1 MSILFLMGTLGGA
14 LRALSPHSLLRLY
27 LAVVVCTAIIAIGA
41 VLLTSSRVDSRSR
54 SAASQSNAA
63 IADSQIQAGLREPFM
78 VLLINSFNFMLASEG
93 FITLT
98 AAEKAQFLTAVSQ
111 GVDNPGAGAGPLP
124 LISIPMSDRDA
135 ITLQRSIDL
144 YSLQIDELVAGARGV
159 DLSKVVADRDRLQSA
174 LEAYLDDDSA
184 GNFREM
190 LSSVVAL
197 GESLNLAGDQ
207 LALSVTSEQSSVNAA
222 TNTARL
228 VMVVGLVVM
237 AGTMAMSTFFVSR
250 LISRAFTHSETE
262 RTALRETTRT
272 LQYRNDQLS
281 ALYAVFSEITDTL
294 SMHYVISATLRET
307 LRVMNSTMVVLRL
320 LQGAELVVVGNL
332 TDVGKEVPNMGS
344 VPLGEGPTGRVARRG
359 RSMRIGHGAQSLL
372 GPSTDPEDP
381 NSGVESGI
389 IVPLIV
395 GARVVGTLACWS
407 RQQDAYSEEDEKVLE
422 MMASQVATAVVAAD
436 HAETSERRAMH
447 DPLTGLPN
455 RRQLTEDITSHFSG
469 FSDSGQRAA
478 VAMIDIDHFKRLNDD
493 FGHRVGDVSLQ
504 KIASVMRNAM
514 REGDLI
520 YRYGGEEF
528 VAIFR
533 GASGTEALAAAD
545 RLRSAVQTTPLT
557 GDQLEPV
564 GPVTISIGLALMP
577 DHGTDINSLIEMA
590 DKAMYHAKESGRNR
604 VEVWE
609 EERLMGSAT
618 PAA

>member
-1 MSILFLMGTLGGA
+1 MGTLGGA

-27 LAVVVCTAIIAIGA
+27 LAVVVCTAVVAIGA

-54 SAASQSNAA
+54 AAALQSNAA
-63 IADSQIQAGLREPFM
+63 IADSQIQAGLREPLM
-78 VLLINSFNFMLASEG
+78 VLLDNSYKFLLSSEG
-93 FITLT
+93 FASLT
-98 AAEKAQFLTAVSQ
+98 PEQKAQAVNA
-111 GVDNPGAGAGPLP
+111 VTYDFDNPNALSGPLP
-124 LISIPMSDRDA
+124 NVPISMTDRDA
-135 ITLQRSIDL
+135 ITLHRGIDL
-144 YSLQIDELVAGARGV
+144 YSSQISKLVAGAPGV
-159 DLSKVVADRDRLQSA
+159 DLSKVVEDRDRLQAA

-184 GNFREM
+184 TNFRDM
-190 LSSVVAL
+190 LSGILAL

-207 LALSVTSEQSSVNAA
+207 LALNVTKEQMSVNSAMK
-222 TNTARL
+222 TSRL
-228 VMVVGLVVM
+228 VMLVGLLMM
-237 AGTMAMSTFFVSR
+237 AATMAMSTLFVSR
-250 LISRAFTHSETE
+250 LINRAFTSSETE

-294 SMHYVISATLRET
+294 SMDYVISATLRET
-307 LRVMNSTMVVLRL
+307 LRVMKSTMVVLRL
-320 LQGAELVVVGNL
+320 LQGSELVVVGNL
-332 TDVGKEVPNMGS
+332 TDAGVVVPNMGS

-359 RSMRIGHGAQSLL
+359 RSMRIGHGAQALL
-372 GPSTDPEDP
+372 GPSSDPEDP

-455 RRQLTEDITSHFSG
+455 RRQLTEDIASQISIL
-469 FSDSGQRAA
+469 SESGQRAG
-478 VAMIDIDHFKRLNDD
+478 VAMIDVDHFKRLNDD

-504 KIASVMRNAM
+504 KIASVMRNAL
-514 REGDLI
+514 REGDMV

-528 VAIFR
+528 VAIFK
-533 GASGTEALAAAD
+533 GASGPEALVAAE
-545 RLRSAVQTTPLT
+545 RLRLAVETTPLT

-564 GPVTISIGLALMP
+564 GPVTISIGIALLP
-577 DHGTDINSLIEMA
+577 DHGGDIDALIEMA
-590 DKAMYHAKESGRNR
+590 DKAMYRAKECGRNR
-604 VEVWE
+604 VEVWDE
-609 EERLMGSAT
+609 EALMGGVS

>member
-1 MSILFLMGTLGGA
+1 
-14 LRALSPHSLLRLY
+14 
-27 LAVVVCTAIIAIGA
+27 
-41 VLLTSSRVDSRSR
+41 VLITSSNVDSRSR
-54 SAASQSNAA
+54 VAASQSNAS
-63 IADSQIQAGLREPFM
+63 IADSQIQAGLREPLM
-78 VLLINSFNFMLASEG
+78 VLVINSYNFLLSSDAFQALPAAQRAQIIDAFADAFDDS
-93 FITLT
+93 T
-98 AAEKAQFLTAVSQ
+98 AAGTV
-111 GVDNPGAGAGPLP
+111 LP
-124 LISIPMSDRDA
+124 DVPVPMSDRDA
-135 ITLQRSIDL
+135 ITLQRGVDL
-144 YSLQIDELVAGARGV
+144 YSSQINELVAGARDV
-159 DLSKVVADRDRLQSA
+159 DLTRVVADRDSLQAA
-174 LEAYLDDDSA
+174 LEAYLDDDSVS
-184 GNFREM
+184 NFRDM
-190 LSSVVAL
+190 LAGIIAL
-197 GESLNLAGDQ
+197 GESLNRAGDQ
-207 LALSVTSEQSSVNAA
+207 LALSVTAEQAAVHTA

-228 VMVVGLVVM
+228 VMVLGLAVM
-237 AGTMAMSTFFVSR
+237 TGTMAMATFFVSR
-250 LISRAFTHSETE
+250 LISRAFTSSETE
-262 RTALRETTRT
+262 RVALRETTRT
-272 LQYRNDQLS
+272 LQYRNEQLS

-307 LRVMNSTMVVLRL
+307 LRVMGATMVVLRL
-320 LQGAELVVVGNL
+320 LQGSDLVVVGNL
-332 TDVGKEVPNMGS
+332 TDVGKEVPNMGP

-359 RSMRIGHGAQSLL
+359 RSMRIGHGAQALL
-372 GPSTDPEDP
+372 GPSTDPNDP

-407 RQQDAYSEEDEKVLE
+407 RTENAYTEEDEKVLE

-455 RRQLTEDITSHFSG
+455 RRQLTEDINSQFSG
-469 FSDSGQRAA
+469 LSEAGQRAA
-478 VAMIDIDHFKRLNDD
+478 VAMIDVDPFKHLNDD

-533 GASGTEALAAAD
+533 GASGPEALIAAE
-545 RLRSAVQTTPLT
+545 RLRSAVQSTPLT

-577 DHGTDINSLIEMA
+577 DHSIDINLLIEMA
-590 DKAMYHAKESGRNR
+590 DKAMYRAKECGRNR

-609 EERLMGSAT
+609 EEQLAESVS